1 MNQTRPD
8 ARARRTWWKPLALA
22 VVAVLAPLAGC
33 GSPRP
38 LEAEAV
44 EVRRPEISRPT
55 SSLHYRAYPDA
66 DALAAALRWT
76 PEARPLV
83 SAHRGGPTPGF
94 PENAVETFENALNF
108 APALIEMDVRQ
119 TADGR
124 LVLMHDETLDRTT
137 TGAGRVDATT
147 FEAIRTLRLLNEQGA
162 VTNYR
167 VPTLGEALAWA
178 DGRAVL
184 MLDVKEVAFETILAE
199 VRRWRAENR
208 VAVIVYSLEDAQAV
222 ARIAPEVMIS
232 VTAETPEAAREHL
245 RVLDADRLIAFVGVG
260 LPDPETVR
268 VFHEAGVRAQAAA
281 FGDTDTAALA
291 PGGWSAYAPILGTG
305 ADVIATDNVPA
316 AAIATQRAA
325 IR

>member
-1 MNQTRPD
+1 MRQP
-8 ARARRTWWKPLALA
+8 
-22 VVAVLAPLAGC
+22 APAG
-33 GSPRP
+33 
-38 LEAEAV
+38 AEAV
-44 EVRRPEISRPT
+44 EVRRPEITRPT
-55 SSLHYRAYPDA
+55 SSVHYRAYPDA

-108 APALIEMDVRQ
+108 APALIELDVRQ

-124 LVLMHDETLDRTT
+124 LVLMHDATLDRTT
-137 TGAGRVDATT
+137 TGSGRVDATS
-147 FEAIRTLRLLNEQGA
+147 FEAIRKLRLLNEEGA

-184 MLDVKEVAFETILAE
+184 MLDVKEVPFETVLAE
-199 VRRWRAENR
+199 VRRLRAENR
-208 VAVIVYSLEDAQAV
+208 AAVIVYSLEDAQTV
-222 ARIAPEVMIS
+222 ARIAPDVMIS

-260 LPDPETVR
+260 VPDPATVR
-268 VFHEAGVRAQAAA
+268 VFHEAGVRTQAAA
-281 FGDTDTAALA
+281 FGDMDAAALA
-291 PGGWSAYAPILGTG
+291 PGGWAAYAPLLASG

-316 AAIATQRAA
+316 AAIAAQRAA
-325 IR
+325 TR